1 MDRFRIWTSISATS
15 ETPIFGESGAR
26 GHKGAVKRFVPGMLL
41 AVLLGITGPCFA
53 ASSYAVVS
61 GVVRDVHGTPQMGAL
76 VELFSVDA
84 SAIVTAFTDDHGR
97 YRLSSVLPGHYQIRA
112 TAAFLVPVTR
122 TNLRLQAGAAAVV
135 NLTMSTL
142 FEAENWLPAQKRRA
156 DEPVDD
162 WKWTLRSTAS
172 RPLLRLLDPS
182 NDPEDDTA
190 TSSTASTTS
199 SDTAEARRRS
209 LQGWASVSGG
219 DGNFGQ
225 GGVREVLMLNR
236 TLKDGSSAVMRTEI
250 GDPSQG
256 TSTAASTEMTV
267 GYERH
272 SPLGGSTRLVSSYQ
286 SHPELT
292 YGSGTGL
299 QVLRLASTEQLNLG
313 DMVMIDAGTL
323 LQAERLEASR
333 FASEPFVRV
342 MVKPG
347 SNLMVEYRYATGRTL
362 QSSGD
367 LDDLK
372 PTTDVLTDAAG
383 RPLMA
388 KGSHH
393 EVSVSR
399 KLGGERSVTV
409 AAYHDEFSSAALQG
423 SGLVDRGDL
432 QSLSTEGL
440 GMVTDPTTGA
450 FHLAAEGYSGHGVS
464 ASLVQPVTSS
474 LSAWVEYDLG
484 TALRSSFPPSFA
496 VSNVQSHIAPQTVQA
511 ASVSLR
517 GKIARTGTSMKA
529 EYRWQPSRT
538 LTQVNAYN
546 ADPGAAYLGFFIRQK
561 LWRGRFL
568 PEGMDAVVEAT
579 NLLEQGYQPV
589 LAPDGHTLFLAQMPR
604 AIQAG
609 LAFNF

>member
-1 MDRFRIWTSISATS
+1 
-15 ETPIFGESGAR
+15 
-26 GHKGAVKRFVPGMLL
+26 MLL

-53 ASSYAVVS
+53 ASSYAIVS

-76 VELFSVDA
+76 VELLSGDA
-84 SAIVTAFTDDHGR
+84 NAIATAFTDDHGR

-122 TNLRLQAGAAAVV
+122 PNLRLQAGAAAIV

-142 FEAENWLPAQKRRA
+142 FEAENWLPAQRRRA

-190 TSSTASTTS
+190 ASSTASL
-199 SDTAEARRRS
+199 DTAEARRRS
-209 LQGWASVSGG
+209 LQGWAAVSGG
-219 DGNFGQ
+219 DGDFGE
-225 GGVREVLMLNR
+225 GGVRQVLVLNR

-256 TSTAASTEMTV
+256 GSAGASTEMTV

-313 DMVMIDAGTL
+313 DLVMIDAGTL

-342 MVKPG
+342 TVRPG

-372 PTTDVLTDAAG
+372 PTADVLTDAAG
-383 RPLMA
+383 RPLTA

-399 KLGGERSVTV
+399 KVGGERSITV

-432 QSLSTEGL
+432 ESLSAEGL
-440 GMVTDPTTGA
+440 GMVTDPTTGTL
-450 FHLAAEGYSGHGVS
+450 HLAAEGYTGHGVS

-484 TALRSSFPPSFA
+484 TALRSSLEPSFA
-496 VSNVQSHIAPQTVQA
+496 VSDVQSHIAPHTVQA

-529 EYRWQPSRT
+529 EYRWQPSHT

-579 NLLEQGYQPV
+579 NLLEEGYQPV

-604 AIQAG
+604 TIQAG

>member
-1 MDRFRIWTSISATS
+1 
-15 ETPIFGESGAR
+15 
-26 GHKGAVKRFVPGMLL
+26 MLL
-41 AVLLGITGPCFA
+41 AVLLGVTGRCFA
-53 ASSYAVVS
+53 ASSYAAVS
-61 GVVRDVHGTPQMGAL
+61 GVVRDAHGTPQMGAL
-76 VELFSVDA
+76 IELLSADA
-84 SAIVTAFTDDHGR
+84 SAVATAFTDDHGR
-97 YRLSSVLPGHYQIRA
+97 YRLSTVHPGHYQIRA

-122 TNLRLQAGAAAVV
+122 TNLRLQAGAAAIV

-162 WKWTLRSTAS
+162 WKWTLRSTAN
-172 RPLLRLLDPS
+172 RPLLRLIDPQ
-182 NDPEDDTA
+182 NNPEDDTA
-190 TSSTASTTS
+190 TTVSPVSLDTT
-199 SDTAEARRRS
+199 EARRS
-209 LQGWASVSGG
+209 VFQGWAAVSGG
-219 DGNFGQ
+219 DGNFGE
-225 GGVREVLMLNR
+225 GGVRQVLVLNR
-236 TLKDGSSAVMRTEI
+236 ALKDGSTAVMRTEI
-250 GDPSQG
+250 GDSSG
-256 TSTAASTEMTV
+256 GSLEMTA
-267 GYERH
+267 GYERR

-299 QVLRLASTEQLNLG
+299 QVLRLASAEQLTLG

-333 FASEPFVRV
+333 FTSEPYVRV
-342 MVKPG
+342 TVRPG

-362 QSSGD
+362 QSSAD
-367 LDDLK
+367 LDDLR

-383 RPLMA
+383 RPLTT
-388 KGSHH
+388 KGSHQ

-399 KLGGERSVTV
+399 KLGGERSITV
-409 AAYHDEFSSAALQG
+409 AAYHDDFSNAEIQG
-423 SGLVDRGDL
+423 SGLIGHNDL
-432 QSLSTEGL
+432 EALSSEGL

-450 FHLAAEGYSGHGVS
+450 LHLAAEGYSGHGVS
-464 ASLVQPVTSS
+464 ATVVQPVTSS

-484 TALRSSFPPSFA
+484 TALRSNFEPA
-496 VSNVQSHIAPQTVQA
+496 VALSDVQSHIAPHNVQA
-511 ASVSLR
+511 ANVSLR
-517 GKIARTGTSMKA
+517 GKIARTGTSLKA

-568 PEGMDAVVEAT
+568 PQGMDAVVEAT

-604 AIQAG
+604 SVQCG

>member
-1 MDRFRIWTSISATS
+1 
-15 ETPIFGESGAR
+15 
-26 GHKGAVKRFVPGMLL
+26 MLL

-61 GVVRDVHGTPQMGAL
+61 GVVRDAHGTPQMGAL
-76 VELFSVDA
+76 VELLSVDA
-84 SAIVTAFTDDHGR
+84 SAIATAFTDDHGR
-97 YRLSSVLPGHYQIRA
+97 YRLASVLPGHYQIRA
-112 TAAFLVPVTR
+112 TAAFLVPVTQ
-122 TNLRLQAGAAAVV
+122 TNLRLRAGAAAVV

-142 FEAENWLPAQKRRA
+142 FEAENWLPAQRRRA

-172 RPLLRLLDPS
+172 RPLLRLLDPQ
-182 NDPEDDTA
+182 NDSEDDTA
-190 TSSTASTTS
+190 RASVGTE
-199 SDTAEARRRS
+199 EAHRS
-209 LQGWASVSGG
+209 ALQGWAAVSGG
-219 DGNFGQ
+219 DGDFGQ
-225 GGVREVLMLNR
+225 GGVRQVLMLNR

-256 TSTAASTEMTV
+256 GSAASMEMTA
-267 GYERH
+267 GYERR

-299 QVLRLASTEQLNLG
+299 QVVRLASAEQLNLG

-342 MVKPG
+342 IVRPN

-362 QSSGD
+362 QSSED

-372 PTTDVLTDAAG
+372 PTTDVLTDATG
-383 RPLMA
+383 RPLIA
-388 KGSHH
+388 KGNHQ
-393 EVSVSR
+393 ELSVAR
-399 KLGGERSVTV
+399 KLGGERSITVT
-409 AAYHDEFSSAALQG
+409 AYHDEFSSAALQG

-432 QSLSTEGL
+432 ESLSSEGL

-450 FHLAAEGYSGHGVS
+450 FHLAAAGYSGQGVS
-464 ASLVQPVTSS
+464 ASFVQPVTSS

-484 TALRSSFPPSFA
+484 TALRSSLEPSFA
-496 VSNVQSHIAPQTVQA
+496 VSDVQSHIAPHTVQA
-511 ASVSLR
+511 TSVSLR
-517 GKIARTGTSMKA
+517 GKIARTGTSLKA
-529 EYRWQPSRT
+529 EYRWQPART

-589 LAPDGHTLFLAQMPR
+589 LAPDGHTLFLAEMPR

>member
-1 MDRFRIWTSISATS
+1 MARFKVWISISASS

-26 GHKGAVKRFVPGMLL
+26 GHKGAVKLFVPGVLL

-76 VELFSVDA
+76 VELLSSDA
-84 SAIVTAFTDDHGR
+84 SAIATAFTDDHGR
-97 YRLSSVLPGHYQIRA
+97 YRLASVLPGRYQIRA

-122 TNLRLQAGAAAVV
+122 TNLRLQAGAAAIV

-162 WKWTLRSTAS
+162 WKWTLRSTAN
-172 RPLLRLLDPS
+172 RPLLRLLDPQG
-182 NDPEDDTA
+182 NPDPQGDSEDGTA
-190 TSSTASTTS
+190 TTASVAS
-199 SDTAEARRRS
+199 VDTAEAHRS
-209 LQGWASVSGG
+209 ALQGWVSVSGG
-219 DGNFGQ
+219 DGDFGE
-225 GGVREVLMLNR
+225 GGVRQVLVLNR
-236 TLKDGSSAVMRTEI
+236 TLKDGSSAVMRTET
-250 GDPSQG
+250 GDSSSG
-256 TSTAASTEMTV
+256 ASLEMTA

-313 DMVMIDAGTL
+313 DLVMIDAGTL

-333 FASEPFVRV
+333 FASEPYVRV
-342 MVKPG
+342 TVRPD

-362 QSSGD
+362 QSSAD

-383 RPLMA
+383 RPLIA

-393 EVSVSR
+393 EVAISR
-399 KLGGERSVTV
+399 KLGGERSITV
-409 AAYHDEFSSAALQG
+409 AAYHDEFSNAEIQG
-423 SGLVDRGDL
+423 SGLVSRDDL
-432 QSLSTEGL
+432 VALSTEGL
-440 GMVTDPTTGA
+440 GMVTDPETGA
-450 FHLAAEGYSGHGVS
+450 LHLSAAGYTGHGVS
-464 ASLVQPVTSS
+464 ASFVEPISSS

-484 TALRSSFPPSFA
+484 TALQSSLEPVSA
-496 VSNVQSHIAPQTVQA
+496 VSGVQSHIAPHTVQA
-511 ASVSLR
+511 ANVSLR
-517 GKIARTGTSMKA
+517 GKIARTGTSLKA

-546 ADPGAAYLGFFIRQK
+546 ADPEAAYLGIFIRQK

-568 PEGMDAVVEAT
+568 PQGMDAVVEAT
-579 NLLEQGYQPV
+579 NLLEEGYQPV

-604 AIQAG
+604 TIQCG